1 MPKLRFWLSTFV
13 MLNIY
18 VYLSFILTAKNG
30 YEVNSIHS
38 HWLTVALVKIF
49 FTYLYF
55 RATRRTFFQFALA
68 AVIGIAVRLGMEGL
82 FYWSYSRVSSILN
95 STMVRKAAGKGL

>member
-1 MPKLRFWLSTFV
+1 MSRLRFWLSTFI

-18 VYLSFILTAKNG
+18 VFLTFIVTAKND

-38 HWLTVALVKIF
+38 HWLTVALVKVL

-55 RATRRTFFQFALA
+55 HITRRTFFQFALA
-68 AVIGIAVRLGMEGL
+68 AIMGIAVRLGMGGSFL
-82 FYWSYSRVSSILN
+82 LVVLACQFYLEFYDGPQSR
-95 STMVRKAAGKGL
+95 R

>member
-18 VYLSFILTAKNG
+18 VYLSFIVTAKNG

-68 AVIGIAVRLGMEGL
+68 AVIGIAVRLGMEGSFL
-82 FYWSYSRVSSILN
+82 LVVFACQFYLEFYDGPQSR
-95 STMVRKAAGKGL
+95 R